1 MDNSDDFHSTDDNTS
16 DDSTYTTL
24 FTEFDT
30 KEDEEIKERENL

>member
-1 MDNSDDFHSTDDNTS
+1 MTLPIKTCLASVFKQEAWKL
-16 DDSTYTTL
+16 TL